1 MRKRHVEVSQPTLP
15 AAPGGGAR
23 GPGGGLGGQLQ
34 PPPLPLRAADPA
46 HWIPGS
52 HGVPVLCPLQFA
64 RGDARGARPHG
75 ARSFSAAHHSFH
87 PALPSQRRSPP
98 EEPPNF
104 CCPKC
109 QYQAPDMDTL
119 QIHVMECIE

>member
-1 MRKRHVEVSQPTLP
+1 M
-15 AAPGGGAR
+15 
-23 GPGGGLGGQLQ
+23 
-34 PPPLPLRAADPA
+34 
-46 HWIPGS
+46 
-52 HGVPVLCPLQFA
+52 
-64 RGDARGARPHG
+64 
-75 ARSFSAAHHSFH
+75 
-87 PALPSQRRSPP
+87 ALTSQRRSPP